1 MNVVSLD
8 MIEAFLID
16 VDMDFPI
23 PLSDKVI
30 LNEYAVKLYEKATL
44 CCEIDNGTI
53 VGMVAGYTENII
65 NDMAYIAL
73 VGVKKEYRGN
83 GIASK
88 LIKQFI
94 DISHNKKINR
104 IHVYTD
110 CSNKNAM
117 LMYEKLGFKIFNC
130 DNEPRPNDNHY
141 ILKLF

>member
-8 MIEAFLID
+8 MIEAFLFD
-16 VDMDFPI
+16 VDMDFPV
-23 PLSDKVI
+23 PLSDKVV
-30 LNEYAVKLYEKATL
+30 LNKYAVKLYEKATL

-65 NDMAYIAL
+65 NNMAYIAL

-83 GIASK
+83 GIASN

-94 DISHNKKINR
+94 DISNNKKINK

-110 CSNKNAM
+110 CSNINAIS
-117 LMYEKLGFKIFNC
+117 MYEKLGFKIFNF
-130 DNEPRPNDNHY
+130 DNEARPKDKHY
-141 ILKLF
+141 LLEL

>member
-1 MNVVSLD
+1 MSNVSLD
-8 MIEAFLID
+8 MIKTFLFD
-16 VDMDFPI
+16 VDMDFPV
-23 PLSDKVI
+23 PLSDKVV

-44 CCEIDNGTI
+44 CCEIDDGTI

-83 GIASK
+83 GIASN

-94 DISHNKKINR
+94 DISHNKRISK

-110 CSNKNAM
+110 CSNINAI
-117 LMYEKLGFKIFNC
+117 LMYENLGFKTFDCN
-130 DNEPRPNDNHY
+130 NEPRPNDNHY
-141 ILKLF
+141 ILELF

>member
-8 MIEAFLID
+8 MIEAFLLD

-73 VGVKKEYRGN
+73 VGVKKNIVEMVLPRNLLSNSLTYHTIKRLTEYMF
-83 GIASK
+83 IQIVA
-88 LIKQFI
+88 IK
-94 DISHNKKINR
+94 
-104 IHVYTD
+104 
-110 CSNKNAM
+110 M
-117 LMYEKLGFKIFNC
+117 LC
-130 DNEPRPNDNHY
+130 
-141 ILKLF
+141 